1 MRDKTDRFE
10 NFAKSFGEY
19 HNTQD
24 LDAKEK
30 QTTVLTYIASQATY
44 FILKLVFCDVLSAK
58 FTYLKM
64 YGIGIWVSIC
74 ANCLLASKIT
84 ISNNIATG
92 REKRWFDI
100 AVSCLWNAEDRLT
113 YSEAASVSHH
123 CLSYEPN

>member
-92 REKRWFDI
+92 REKR
-100 AVSCLWNAEDRLT
+100 
-113 YSEAASVSHH
+113 
-123 CLSYEPN
+123 